1 MGLIENGRLSIRYS
15 LVTRPLGQ
23 GVALLMSITFFAYH
37 RNSDLRDTILERVA
51 VRLSASRDSMDK
63 HSERDQFGFISV
75 IAGGRF
81 DVESAHQNSGF
92 PAPLLFA
99 AEAIFDGLPAEDAPP
114 FALDLMKTAT
124 MNTDLTNV
132 ALAFAEWMFAD
143 AIATFGPSRVRAGAK
158 SAGPIFKAIAE
169 SNGHPYGEPHKTKA
183 KKARQRGLEPP
194 SAEARLVAV
203 AVSTLVYRGMQHVGA
218 AIQWSA
224 EISTQPSEQYRR
236 YARKLCEVVET
247 SRLSTSFIPVC
258 VKRVIA
264 PVPERHQ
271 FA

>member
-1 MGLIENGRLSIRYS
+1 MGLIENGRLPIRYS

-37 RNSDLRDTILERVA
+37 HNSDLRDALLESVA
-51 VRLSASRDSMDK
+51 VRLSASRDSMGK
-63 HSERDQFGFISV
+63 HSERDQFGFISA

-81 DVESAHQNSGF
+81 DVELAHRNSGF

-99 AEAIFDGLPAEDAPP
+99 AEAIFDGLPAEDAPL
-114 FALDLMKTAT
+114 FALDLLKTAT
-124 MNTDLTNV
+124 INTDLANV

-158 SAGPIFKAIAE
+158 SAGPIFRAIAE
-169 SNGHPYGEPHKTKA
+169 SKGHPYGESHKTKA
-183 KKARQRGLEPP
+183 KAKKAKQRGLEPP

-203 AVSTLVYRGMQHVGA
+203 AVSALVDRGMQHVGA

-224 EISTQPSEQYRR
+224 EISRQPSEQYRR

-247 SRLSTSFIPVC
+247 S
-258 VKRVIA
+258 
-264 PVPERHQ
+264 
-271 FA
+271 